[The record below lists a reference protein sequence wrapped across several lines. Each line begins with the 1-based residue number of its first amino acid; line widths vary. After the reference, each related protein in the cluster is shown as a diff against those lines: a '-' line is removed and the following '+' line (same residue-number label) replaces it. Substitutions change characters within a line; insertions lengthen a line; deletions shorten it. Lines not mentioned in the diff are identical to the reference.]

1 MTTPADDPGIPL
13 PVIPRPDHS
22 DHPVLAAVLAE
33 LRVRDATE
41 GTVVAYYED
50 AP

>member
-1 MTTPADDPGIPL
+1 MTHPTDEAEIPL
-13 PVIPRPDHS
+13 PELTRPARS

-33 LRVRDATE
+33 LHVRDGEA
-41 GTVVAYYED
+41 TVVAYYED

>member
-1 MTTPADDPGIPL
+1 MTDPTDETEIPL
-13 PVIPRPDHS
+13 PALHRPART

-33 LRVRDATE
+33 LTARDRE
-41 GTVVAYYED
+41 PTVVAAYED

>member
-1 MTTPADDPGIPL
+1 MSDPTDETEIPL
-13 PVIPRPDHS
+13 PVLHRPART

-33 LRVRDATE
+33 LHVRDRET
-41 GTVVAYYED
+41 TVVAHYED